1 MATHPSWIPLTSNE
15 QLQQSLQHSNDRAQ
29 VYFKHSTRCII
40 SKMVLKNFEEQWSAL
55 PDNADALFLDLLQ
68 FRELSN
74 ILAEQLHVKH
84 ESPQVIVVRNG
95 KAVYHASHD
104 SITTHDVAQH
114 CA

>member
-1 MATHPSWIPLTSNE
+1 
-15 QLQQSLQHSNDRAQ
+15 
-29 VYFKHSTRCII
+29 
-40 SKMVLKNFEEQWSAL
+40 MVLKNFEEQWSAL

-104 SITTHDVAQH
+104 SINTHDVAQH

>member
-1 MATHPSWIPLTSNE
+1 MANHPNWIQLTSNE
-15 QLQQSLQHSNDRAQ
+15 QLQQSLERSNDRPQ

-55 PDNADALFLDLLQ
+55 SDNTDALFLDLLQ

-74 ILAEQLHVKH
+74 TLAEQLHVKH

-95 KAVYHASHD
+95 KAVYDASHD
-104 SITTHDVAQH
+104 SINTPDVAQH